1 MPRRSPAYASKHETD
16 SPQPSS
22 TRGCA
27 RSARFAFVRLA
38 AAISAQIGDPMR
50 ILHVSGQKPDSTGS
64 GIYLTQVVA
73 ACARLGCEQAVVCG
87 IGPDDAPVLPEGV
100 AVYPVRF
107 ESNELPFPVVG
118 MSDVM
123 PYRATRYRDMTPEM
137 VAQFRA
143 AFECRLREAVCAL
156 EPDVIFCHHL
166 YLLTSWVRELFPDLA
181 VAALSHSSDLRQMR
195 QHALEHDRIVAGI
208 QGLDLVFG
216 LHEGMRDTIADIYGM
231 SRERVRV
238 LGTGYDAGVFCHEG
252 ACALPMGEG
261 RPPRILYAGKIAYAK
276 GVASLMRSLA
286 LLPPELASVE
296 IYLAGG
302 AGDAQEYAAIEALAT
317 ASGHKVVFLGKVSPS
332 ELASYYRACDVF
344 VLPSFYE
351 GLPLVVVEAM
361 ACGCKV
367 VVSDLPGVRPWL
379 GENLPAASVRYVEL
393 PRMEEVDVPFA
404 ADLPAFEQRL
414 ADELAASLAEPARGC
429 DPCNLSWDGLARR
442 LLDEFRTVL
451 GRLQRLG
458 RAA

>member
-1 MPRRSPAYASKHETD
+1 
-16 SPQPSS
+16 
-22 TRGCA
+22 
-27 RSARFAFVRLA
+27 
-38 AAISAQIGDPMR
+38 MR
-50 ILHVSGQKPDSTGS
+50 ILHVSAQKPDSTGS
-64 GIYLTQVVA
+64 GVYLTQVVA

-87 IGPDDAPVLPEGV
+87 VGPDDVPVLPEGV

-107 ESNELPFPVVG
+107 ESAELPFPVVG

-143 AFECRLREAVCAL
+143 AFERRLREAVCAL
-156 EPDVIFCHHL
+156 KPDVVFCHHL

-195 QHALEHDRIVAGI
+195 QHALERDRIVAGI

-216 LHEGMRDTIADIYGM
+216 LHEGMRDAIADIYGM
-231 SRERVRV
+231 PRERVRV
-238 LGTGYDAGVFCHEG
+238 LGTGYDAGVFCREG

-286 LLPPELASVE
+286 LLPPELADAE

-302 AGDAQEYAAIEALAT
+302 AGDAQEYAAIEALAE
-317 ASGHKVVFLGKVSPS
+317 ASGHKVIFPGKVSPS

-379 GENLPAASVRYVEL
+379 GENLPGAPVRYVEL
-393 PRMEEVDVPFA
+393 PRMEEVDVPVK

-414 ADELAASLAEPARGC
+414 ADELVVSLAEPARTC
-429 DPCNLSWDGLARR
+429 DPSSLSWDGLVTR
-442 LLDEFRTVL
+442 LVDDLSDVVAYNR
-451 GRLQRLG
+451 
-458 RAA
+458 

>member
-1 MPRRSPAYASKHETD
+1 
-16 SPQPSS
+16 
-22 TRGCA
+22 
-27 RSARFAFVRLA
+27 
-38 AAISAQIGDPMR
+38 MR
-50 ILHVSGQKPDSTGS
+50 ILHVSAQKPDSTGS
-64 GIYLTQVVA
+64 GVYLTQVVV

-87 IGPDDAPVLPEGV
+87 IGPDDVPVLPEGV

-107 ESNELPFPVVG
+107 ESDELPFPVVG

-143 AFECRLREAVCAL
+143 AFERRLREAVCAL
-156 EPDVIFCHHL
+156 KPDVIFCHHL

-195 QHALEHDRIVAGI
+195 QHALERDRIVAGI

-216 LHEGMRDTIADIYGM
+216 LHEGMRDMIADIYGM
-231 SRERVRV
+231 PRERVHV
-238 LGTGYDAGVFCHEG
+238 LGTGYDAGVFCREG
-252 ACALPMGEG
+252 ACALPMGKG

-286 LLPPELASVE
+286 LLPPELADAE

-302 AGDAQEYAAIEALAT
+302 AGDAQEYAAIEALAA

-379 GENLPAASVRYVEL
+379 GENLPGTPVRYVEL
-393 PRMEEVDVPFA
+393 PRMEEVDVPVK

-414 ADELAASLAEPARGC
+414 ADELAASLAEPTRAC
-429 DPCNLSWDGLARR
+429 DPSSLSWDGLATR
-442 LLDEFRTVL
+442 LVDDLSGVVAYNR
-451 GRLQRLG
+451 
-458 RAA
+458 

>member
-1 MPRRSPAYASKHETD
+1 MAKLPQASD
-16 SPQPSS
+16 LLGIAGQ
-22 TRGCA
+22 RVMG
-27 RSARFAFVRLA
+27 RLKEEGQV
-38 AAISAQIGDPMR
+38 AQDGM
-50 ILHVSGQKPDSTGS
+50 
-64 GIYLTQVVA
+64 
-73 ACARLGCEQAVVCG
+73 ACHRAKRLEA
-87 IGPDDAPVLPEGV
+87 DEAL
-100 AVYPVRF
+100 
-107 ESNELPFPVVG
+107 
-118 MSDVM
+118 

-137 VAQFRA
+137 VAQFRM
-143 AFECRLREAVCAL
+143 AFERRLRAAVCAL
-156 EPDVIFCHHL
+156 KPDVIFCHHL

-231 SRERVRV
+231 PRERVRV
-238 LGTGYDAGVFCHEG
+238 LGTGYDAGVFCREG

-286 LLPPELASVE
+286 LLPPELADAE

-302 AGDAQEYAAIEALAT
+302 AGDAQEYAAIEALAE

-379 GENLPAASVRYVEL
+379 GENLPGAPVRYVEL
-393 PRMEEVDVPFA
+393 PRMEEVDVPVE

-414 ADELAASLAEPARGC
+414 ADELVASLAEPARAC
-429 DPCNLSWDGLARR
+429 DPSSLSWDGLATR
-442 LLDEFRTVL
+442 LVDDLSGVVACNR
-451 GRLQRLG
+451 
-458 RAA
+458 